1 MVCSPQRH
9 LIVQQKL
16 KSNETYSFTHHGF
29 NPHHQEGVE
38 YHKQNIG
45 QRMRSFRYIVNS
57 KRIFT
62 KFYSCV
68 IIEKKGGISMLA
80 IFNAE
85 LVMRDHLI
93 PEAVLF
99 VEDGRIADFGEMRT
113 TSIPAG
119 CEILDAKGA
128 YVGPGLVDIH
138 SHSGTGVRF
147 IDDPA
152 KATREH
158 LHQGTTSILATP
170 TTRGTIAGYLEQI
183 ARIRDAMA
191 TPEGASIAGIYMEG
205 PFINPNYG
213 SLSNQKGL
221 NIPRVFDPVP
231 EDYEPLLKAG
241 ADIIR
246 VWGTAPEREGIENFV
261 KAAKAANL
269 KVRFAV
275 THSEA
280 TPQQIEALM
289 PYGLCIGTHHT
300 NATGTIV
307 NYPECRGV
315 CVDEGVNYNDAIYA
329 ELISDSMG
337 IHVDPYMQRLVRKIK
352 TDDRIILISDQ
363 TIHEPIPVPG
373 LEHVTD
379 LNFTYRKDGAIDISG
394 SKLTLNMACR
404 NYMKHT
410 GASIVD
416 AFKVASYNPAKAVG
430 LTDRGEIR
438 KGLRADLVITDI
450 HMNIQNVILGG
461 NIVK

>member
-1 MVCSPQRH
+1 M
-9 LIVQQKL
+9 KA
-16 KSNETYSFTHHGF
+16 
-29 NPHHQEGVE
+29 
-38 YHKQNIG
+38 
-45 QRMRSFRYIVNS
+45 
-57 KRIFT
+57 
-62 KFYSCV
+62 
-68 IIEKKGGISMLA
+68 II
-80 IFNAE
+80 NAE

-99 VEDGRIADFGEMRT
+99 IEDSKIAGFGEMRT
-113 TSIPAG
+113 TEIPEG
-119 CEILDAKGA
+119 CEIIDAAGA

-147 IDDPA
+147 IHEPA
-152 KATREH
+152 KATQEH
-158 LHQGTTSILATP
+158 LENGTTSILATP
-170 TTRGTIAGYLEQI
+170 GTRMSLPEYLDFLQKVRE
-183 ARIRDAMA
+183 AMS
-191 TPEGASIAGIYMEG
+191 TPEGATIAGVYMEG
-205 PFINPNYG
+205 PYINQNYG
-213 SLSNQKGL
+213 SMNNMKGVNQ
-221 NIPRVFDPVP
+221 PRVLDTVP
-231 EDYEPLLKAG
+231 EDYEPMLAAG

-246 VWGTAPEREGIENFV
+246 VWSTAPEREGIENFV
-261 KAAKAANL
+261 KAAKKANPA
-269 KVRFAV
+269 VRFAV

-280 TPQQIEALM
+280 TPQQIEKLM

-315 CVDEGVNYNDAIYA
+315 CVDECVNYNDGIYA

-352 TDDRIILISDQ
+352 TDDKIILISDQ
-363 TIHEPIPVPG
+363 TIHEPMHVPG

-394 SKLTLNMACR
+394 SKLTLNVACR

-416 AFKVASYNPAKAVG
+416 AFKVGSYNPAKAVG

-438 KGLRADLVITDI
+438 EGLRADLIFVDVKMNVKTVI
-450 HMNIQNVILGG
+450 VGG
-461 NIVK
+461 EIRK

>member
-1 MVCSPQRH
+1 M
-9 LIVQQKL
+9 
-16 KSNETYSFTHHGF
+16 TA
-29 NPHHQEGVE
+29 
-38 YHKQNIG
+38 
-45 QRMRSFRYIVNS
+45 
-57 KRIFT
+57 
-62 KFYSCV
+62 
-68 IIEKKGGISMLA
+68 II
-80 IFNAE
+80 NAE

-99 VEDGRIADFGEMRT
+99 IEDGKIAGYGEMRT
-113 TSIPAG
+113 TPIPEG
-119 CEILDAKGA
+119 CEIIDAQGA

-152 KATREH
+152 KATQEH
-158 LHQGTTSILATP
+158 LDCGTTSILATP
-170 TTRGTIAGYLEQI
+170 PTRGTLDGYLDCFKK
-183 ARIRDAMA
+183 IRAAMA
-191 TPEGASIAGIYMEG
+191 TPEGATIAGIYMEG
-205 PFINPNYG
+205 PYINAGYG
-213 SLSNQKGL
+213 SMSNQKGA
-221 NIPRVFDPVP
+221 NAPRVFDPVP
-231 EDYEPLLKAG
+231 EDYQPLLDAA
-241 ADIIR
+241 ADMIR

-261 KAAKAANL
+261 SAAKAANPN
-269 KVRFAV
+269 VRFAV

-280 TPQQIEALM
+280 TPQQIEKLM

-315 CVDEGVNYNDAIYA
+315 CVDEGVNYNDGIYA

-352 TDDRIILISDQ
+352 GDDKIILISDQ

-379 LNFTYRKDGAIDISG
+379 LNFTYRKDGDIDISG
-394 SKLTLNMACR
+394 SKLTLNVACR

-416 AFKVASYNPAKAVG
+416 AFKVGSYNPSRAVG
-430 LTDRGEIR
+430 LLDRGEIR
-438 KGLRADLVITDI
+438 EGLRADLVFVDI
-450 HMNIQNVILGG
+450 KMNIQKVILEGKLVRG
-461 NIVK
+461 N

>member
-1 MVCSPQRH
+1 M
-9 LIVQQKL
+9 
-16 KSNETYSFTHHGF
+16 TA
-29 NPHHQEGVE
+29 
-38 YHKQNIG
+38 
-45 QRMRSFRYIVNS
+45 
-57 KRIFT
+57 
-62 KFYSCV
+62 
-68 IIEKKGGISMLA
+68 II
-80 IFNAE
+80 NAE

-99 VEDGRIADFGEMRT
+99 IEDGKIASFGEMRT
-113 TSIPAG
+113 TPIPEG
-119 CEILDAKGA
+119 CEIIDAKGA

-147 IDDPA
+147 THEPA
-152 KATREH
+152 KATEEH
-158 LHQGTTSILATP
+158 LSNGTTSILATP
-170 TTRGTIAGYLEQI
+170 STRGTLDGYLEQI
-183 ARIRDAMA
+183 QRIREAMA
-191 TPEGASIAGIYMEG
+191 TPEGATIAGIYMEG
-205 PFINPNYG
+205 PFINPNFG
-213 SLSNQKGL
+213 SMANQKGV
-221 NIPRVFDPVP
+221 NVPRVFDPIP
-231 EDYEPLLKAG
+231 EDYAPLLEAG

-246 VWGTAPEREGIENFV
+246 VWGTAPEREGIINFV
-261 KAAKAANL
+261 KAAKAANPN
-269 KVRFAV
+269 VRFAV

-315 CVDEGVNYNDAIYA
+315 CVDEGVNYNNEIYA

-352 TDDRIILISDQ
+352 GDDRIILISDQ

-379 LNFTYRKDGAIDISG
+379 LNFTYRKDGRIDISG
-394 SKLTLNMACR
+394 SKLTLNVACR

-430 LTDRGEIR
+430 LYDRGEIR
-438 KGLRADLVITDI
+438 EGLRADLIFVDI
-450 HMNIQNVILGG
+450 KMNVKTVILGG
-461 NIVK
+461 KVVRAY